1 MVGYLFRDR
10 VSLGSA
16 YCPGTHAID
25 QAVLKLK
32 TFI

>member
-1 MVGYLFRDR
+1 MVGYLFRDG
-10 VSLGSA
+10 VSLGRA

-32 TFI
+32 RSI